1 MLASILVTIT
11 VDKSKEDVKVGD
23 NIKNEKICM
32 KGNNK

>member
-23 NIKNEKICM
+23 SIKNEKICM
-32 KGNNK
+32 KENNK